1 MPYSHIC
8 ANCPLWTLDPMDPF
22 PLSKGIKELN
32 HLEKRKMVV
41 EKFVLEQTAAKYY
54 FFKN

>member
-1 MPYSHIC
+1 
-8 ANCPLWTLDPMDPF
+8 MDPF